1 MITKKIELDIPS
13 VIMRLENIVTVA
25 IDYEIDAD
33 SQIDGYD
40 YLKWDIEKLINELKR
55 PVVRERPKC
64 MKCKTAPADVV
75 EYNYDYKCA
84 KCWNE
89 VNIYKG
95 LKKGNQ

>member
-40 YLKWDIEKLINELKR
+40 YLKWDIEKLINELK
-55 PVVRERPKC
+55 E
-64 MKCKTAPADVV
+64 AS
-75 EYNYDYKCA
+75 CA
-84 KCWNE
+84 
-89 VNIYKG
+89 
-95 LKKGNQ
+95 